1 MKSMNFNLGEGNDIR
16 LALNAHQVASTTEAR
31 GLALEV
37 MRGSVW
43 ITFEGWQEDLV
54 LNPGERLPI
63 NRRGRMVIQGLAD
76 SEIRFLRQ
84 PQTLAAPARAYPTPG
99 IRNQPSAC
107 GGNGYSVDCWRNL
120 VGGMSVGRLNID
132 MPI

>member
-1 MKSMNFNLGEGNDIR
+1 MKSMNFKLGEGSDIR
-16 LALNAHQVASTTEAR
+16 FALNTRQVASTTEAR

-63 NRRGRMVIQGLAD
+63 NRRGLMVIQGLVD
-76 SEIRFLRQ
+76 SELRFLRP
-84 PQTLAAPARAYPTPG
+84 PQAAPASAHPTPG
-99 IRNQPSAC
+99 IRHRQSTC
-107 GGNGYSVDCWRNL
+107 SGTGYSVDCWRNL

>member
-1 MKSMNFNLGEGNDIR
+1 MKSMNVILGGGIDIR
-16 LALNAHQVASTTEAR
+16 LALNTHQVASTTEAR

-76 SEIRFLRQ
+76 SELRFLNQ
-84 PQTLAAPARAYPTPG
+84 PQAAPASAHPTPG
-99 IRNQPSAC
+99 IRSQQSAC
-107 GGNGYSVDCWRNL
+107 SGSGYSVDCWRNL
-120 VGGMSVGRLNID
+120 VGGMSGGRLNID

>member
-1 MKSMNFNLGEGNDIR
+1 MKSMNFKLGEGNDIR
-16 LALNAHQVASTTEAR
+16 FALNNHQVASTAEAR

-37 MRGSVW
+37 LRGSVW

-63 NRRGRMVIQGLAD
+63 IRRGRMVIQGLAD
-76 SEIRFLRQ
+76 SDLRFVRPPETAPEI
-84 PQTLAAPARAYPTPG
+84 PHSTSG
-99 IRNQPSAC
+99 IRRQTSA
-107 GGNGYSVDCWRNL
+107 GGAGGYSVDCWRNQ